1 MLKKTL
7 AMLLALLMMLS
18 LAACVINIHDGDP
31 DDGKKQEQT
40 TKDPDPTKDPD
51 EFIRSHGADGPAA
64 FKAVIEKS
72 GNDVEYRLQKLKQIH
87 NVETTERIRCQARLV
102 LFYYS

>member
-40 TKDPDPTKDPD
+40 TQDPDPTKPVNRRKRK
-51 EFIRSHGADGPAA
+51 ILPMLNSMNSRKPRPSRKP
-64 FKAVIEKS
+64 
-72 GNDVEYRLQKLKQIH
+72 
-87 NVETTERIRCQARLV
+87 
-102 LFYYS
+102 YSIMITIL

>member
-31 DDGKKQEQT
+31 DDGKKQEPT
-40 TKDPDPTKDPD
+40 TKDPDPTQDPERTSEPQKTEDPADAKFD
-51 EFIRSHGADGPAA
+51 EFKKTATIEETVLYNDNGI
-64 FKAVIEKS
+64 VITAK
-72 GNDVEYRLQKLKQIH
+72 DL
-87 NVETTERIRCQARLV
+87 T
-102 LFYYS
+102 

>member
-1 MLKKTL
+1 MFKKTL

-40 TKDPDPTKDPD
+40 TKDPDPTKTPN
-51 EFIRSHGADGPAA
+51 EPVNRRKRKILPMLNSMNSRKPRPSRKPYS
-64 FKAVIEKS
+64 IM
-72 GNDVEYRLQKLKQIH
+72 I
-87 NVETTERIRCQARLV
+87 TV
-102 LFYYS
+102 L

>member
-40 TKDPDPTKDPD
+40 TKDPDPTKDP
-51 EFIRSHGADGPAA
+51 
-64 FKAVIEKS
+64 
-72 GNDVEYRLQKLKQIH
+72 
-87 NVETTERIRCQARLV
+87 ERTGEP
-102 LFYYS
+102 